1 MTPLSSDLLILCA
14 DTSLPV
20 LSVSLTKTDILVG
33 EVALEGKSSRNEKLL
48 PAIDWLLRESGV
60 ERHQIDLL
68 VVTRGPGS
76 FTGVRVGL
84 ATFQGLSIALSKPL
98 CAMSTHE
105 AALAYVDADSLLVV
119 DEAGRGEFYASGYRY
134 GREVLPPSLFSAS
147 EVESAREEYEKTI
160 QLRELVTRAN
170 VAVLG
175 AARARQIIESGR
187 LEEYR
192 DMRPIYV
199 RLAEAEVRLNQS
211 PHG

>member
-1 MTPLSSDLLILCA
+1 MTPFSSDPLILCA
-14 DTSLPV
+14 DSSLPV
-20 LSVSLTKTDILVG
+20 LSVSLTRADTLLG

-60 ERHQIDLL
+60 DRHQIDLL
-68 VVTRGPGS
+68 VITRGPGS

-84 ATFQGLSIALSKPL
+84 ATFQGLSVALSKPV
-98 CAMSTHE
+98 CALSTHE
-105 AALAYVDADSLLVV
+105 TALAFLDTDSLLVV
-119 DEAGRGEFYASGYRY
+119 DDAGRGEFYASGFRY
-134 GREVLPPSLFSAS
+134 GKEVLPPSLFTAS
-147 EVESAREEYEKTI
+147 EVEAADGEYQKTI
-160 QLRELVTRAN
+160 HLRELVSRAN

-175 AARARQIIESGR
+175 AARARQILQAGR

-211 PHG
+211 PNG